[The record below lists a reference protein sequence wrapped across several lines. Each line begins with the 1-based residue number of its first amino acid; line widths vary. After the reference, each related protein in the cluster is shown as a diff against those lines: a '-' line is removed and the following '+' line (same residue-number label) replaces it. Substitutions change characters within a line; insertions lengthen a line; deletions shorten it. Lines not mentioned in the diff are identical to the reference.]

1 MTLLIL
7 LLISLTTIGNICCEK
22 LNTNVN
28 LNNKQEYC
36 SKKDDGNSQCESQIS
51 DQPSSLS
58 SSKLDILNMAGAS
71 ERTFIMIKPDGV
83 QRGVVGDIIR
93 RFEQRGY
100 KLVALKMLQPPKALL
115 ESHYE
120 EHKGKKF
127 YEPLLEYI
135 GSGPVVAT
143 VWEGV
148 NVITVG
154 RKMLGATDPAK
165 SEPGTIRGDFGIVTG
180 RNIVHGSDSESA
192 AKREIGLWF
201 RPEEVSDWKHTAE
214 KWIYE

>member
-1 MTLLIL
+1 IF
-7 LLISLTTIGNICCEK
+7 
-22 LNTNVN
+22 
-28 LNNKQEYC
+28 
-36 SKKDDGNSQCESQIS
+36 
-51 DQPSSLS
+51 DQPSSSS

-100 KLVALKMLQPPKALL
+100 KLVALKMLQAPKTLL

-143 VWEGV
+143 VWEGT

-214 KWIYE
+214 QWIYE